1 MITQSRWTRSTTE
14 VANIHYFDHYFD
26 DDLEEEEEEEEEEE
40 KKFEEMTPFPARVT
54 KKQ

>member
-1 MITQSRWTRSTTE
+1 MVIWRRKRR
-14 VANIHYFDHYFD
+14 V
-26 DDLEEEEEEEEEEE
+26 EE